1 MTSEPGAVRALV
13 LVCSSVLLAT
23 STWLSGT
30 AAVPA
35 LRAEWGIDAS
45 SAAWITTSVQ
55 LGFVSGTLLLATLNV
70 ADVFRARHVFF
81 VSALLAAAA
90 NLAFARLSSG
100 LLSATIF
107 RFLTGLA
114 LAGVYPVAMKIVA
127 SWFRSGLGWR
137 LGLLVGALTAGTS
150 APFLLRATGAAFD
163 WRSVTQFAS
172 ALSVLAALIVLVGV
186 GDGPHLPA
194 RSPFDPRALAR
205 AFRHPPFRFTALGYF
220 GHMWELYAFWSLLG
234 AFLSASFAASAESA
248 EWSPRVS
255 LVSFLAIAAGAV
267 GCIGG
272 GWISR
277 RTGERNV
284 ALASLCA
291 SALCCL
297 ASFAAFAL
305 PPALLT
311 AFVVL
316 WGVVVVSDSPQFSA
330 LAAKH
335 CPREYTGSALT
346 LQNGIGF
353 AVTVVSIQLVS
364 VLAERIGWRAAL
376 LLLTP
381 GPVLGAVAMGRL
393 KERN

>member
-1 MTSEPGAVRALV
+1 MTSETGAVRVLALV
-13 LVCSSVLLAT
+13 CIAVLLAT

-35 LRAEWGIDAS
+35 LRAEWRIDAAD
-45 SAAWITTSVQ
+45 AAWITTSVQ
-55 LGFVSGTLLLATLNV
+55 LGFVAGTLLLSALNV

-81 VSALLAAAA
+81 VSALLAGAA
-90 NLAFARLSSG
+90 NLGFARLSSG
-100 LLSATIF
+100 LLSASVF
-107 RFLTGLA
+107 RFLTGVA

-150 APFLLRATGAAFD
+150 APFLLRASGAAFD
-163 WRSVTQFAS
+163 WRSVTQIAS
-172 ALSVLAALIVLVGV
+172 ALSMLAALIVLTGV

-194 RSPFDPRALAR
+194 QSRFDPGALVR
-205 AFRHPPFRFTALGYF
+205 AFRHPPFRYTALGYF

-234 AFLSASFAASAESA
+234 AFLSASFAASAA
-248 EWSPRVS
+248 WAPRVS
-255 LVSFLAIAAGAV
+255 LISFLAIAAGAV
-267 GCIGG
+267 GCVAG

-284 ALASLCA
+284 ALVSLCA
-291 SALCCL
+291 SGSFCL
-297 ASFAAFAL
+297 ASFTAFSL
-305 PPALLT
+305 PPLLLT
-311 AFVVL
+311 VFVVI

-330 LAAKH
+330 LAARH

-346 LQNGIGF
+346 MQNGIGF

-364 VLAERIGWRAAL
+364 VLGETVGWRAAML
-376 LLLTP
+376 LLAP
-381 GPVLGAVAMGRL
+381 GPMLGALAISRL
-393 KERN
+393 KNNA

>member
-1 MTSEPGAVRALV
+1 MSSETGAERALV
-13 LVCSSVLLAT
+13 LVCFSVLLAT

-35 LRAEWGIDAS
+35 LRQEWGIDAS

-55 LGFVSGTLLLATLNV
+55 LGFVTGTLLLAMLNV

-81 VSALLAAAA
+81 VSALLAAIA

-100 LLSATIF
+100 LLSASIF
-107 RFLTGLA
+107 RFFTGLA

-127 SWFRSGLGWR
+127 SWFRTGLGWR

-150 APFLLRATGAAFD
+150 TPFLLRASGAAFD
-163 WRSVTQFAS
+163 WRSVTQIAS
-172 ALSVLAALIVLVGV
+172 ALAALAALIVLIGV

-194 RSPFDPRALAR
+194 RSPFDPRALVR
-205 AFRHPPFRFTALGYF
+205 AFHHRPFRFTALAYF
-220 GHMWELYAFWSLLG
+220 GHMWELYAFWALLG
-234 AFLSASFAASAESA
+234 AFLTASFGSSEA
-248 EWSPRVS
+248 WPQRVP

-267 GCIGG
+267 GCVGG

-284 ALASLCA
+284 ALVSLCA
-291 SALCCL
+291 SAVCCL
-297 ASFAAFAL
+297 ASYAAFSL
-305 PPALLT
+305 PPLLVT

-346 LQNGIGF
+346 MQNGIGF

-364 VLAERIGWRAAL
+364 VLAESLGWRAAL
-376 LLLTP
+376 VLLAP
-381 GPVLGAVAMGRL
+381 GPLLGALAMRQV
-393 KERN
+393 NSDV

>member
-1 MTSEPGAVRALV
+1 MSSETRAERALV
-13 LVCSSVLLAT
+13 LVCASVLLAT

-35 LRAEWGIDAS
+35 LRQEWGVDAS

-55 LGFVSGTLLLATLNV
+55 LGFVTGTLLLATLNV

-100 LLSATIF
+100 LLSASIF
-107 RFLTGLA
+107 RFFTGLA

-150 APFLLRATGAAFD
+150 APFLLRASGAAFD
-163 WRSVTQFAS
+163 WRSVTQIAS
-172 ALSVLAALIVLVGV
+172 ALAVLAALIVLVGV
-186 GDGPHLPA
+186 GDGPHLPE
-194 RSPFDPRALAR
+194 RSPFDPKALVR
-205 AFRHPPFRFTALGYF
+205 AFHHTPFRFTALAYF
-220 GHMWELYAFWSLLG
+220 GHMWELYAFWALVG
-234 AFLSASFAASAESA
+234 AFLSESFAASEAWA
-248 EWSPRVS
+248 PRAP
-255 LVSFLAIAAGAV
+255 LIAFLAIAAGVV
-267 GCIGG
+267 GCVGG

-277 RTGERNV
+277 RAGERNV
-284 ALASLCA
+284 ALVSLCA
-291 SALCCL
+291 SAVCCL
-297 ASFAAFAL
+297 VSYAAFSL
-305 PPALLT
+305 PPLLVT

-346 LQNGIGF
+346 MQNGVGF

-364 VLAERIGWRAAL
+364 VLGESIGWRAAL
-376 LLLTP
+376 VLLAP
-381 GPVLGAVAMGRL
+381 GPALGALAMR
-393 KERN
+393 RVNSDV